1 MTNVEKMLLTDYR
14 EMQARIGGCSDGY
27 CCIKRPVGMQ
37 MNGGCR
43 CTSHMDH
50 LQSQRVALLLRYAQE
65 MAAALEAMGT
75 EQ

>member
-1 MTNVEKMLLTDYR
+1 MTNVEKMLLADYR

-27 CCIKRPVGMQ
+27 CCIKRPVGMVT
-37 MNGGCR
+37 NGGCR

-50 LQSQRVALLLRYAQE
+50 LKSQRVALLLRYAQE
-65 MAAALEAMGT
+65 MAKALEKMEA